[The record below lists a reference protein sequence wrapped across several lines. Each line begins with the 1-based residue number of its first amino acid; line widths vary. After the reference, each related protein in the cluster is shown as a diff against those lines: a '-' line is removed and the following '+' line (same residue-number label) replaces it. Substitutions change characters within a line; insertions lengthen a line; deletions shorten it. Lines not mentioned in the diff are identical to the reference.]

1 MNNDSSKF
9 IENIHIAGK
18 AYLRFLANTKHN
30 FVKSLKRRF
39 ALICGGCAQA
49 FAVLRIKSDG
59 INVFGMSK
67 SYKIKP
73 VLKRLLVLISHRILY
88 VIIT

>member
-1 MNNDSSKF
+1 MNNDRSEF

-18 AYLRFLANTKHN
+18 AYLRFLANTKHD
-30 FVKSLKRRF
+30 LGQGIQRGL
-39 ALICGGCAQA
+39 ALVGGGAAQA
-49 FAVLRIKSDG
+49 FSVLRIESDG

-73 VLKRLLVLISHRILY
+73 VLKRLLVSILYRILH